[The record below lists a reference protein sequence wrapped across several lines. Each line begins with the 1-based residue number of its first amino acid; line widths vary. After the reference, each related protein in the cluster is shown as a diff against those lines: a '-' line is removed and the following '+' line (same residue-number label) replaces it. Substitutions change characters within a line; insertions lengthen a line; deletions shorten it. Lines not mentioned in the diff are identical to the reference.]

1 MAGLR
6 IRSGR
11 DGRIA
16 AGQPP
21 VTRSGQAPIDYRKT
35 VNFFYFPTKIE
46 GFAHVF
52 VFYRNTKR
60 LAGERTGKFLRKW
73 KVMSERP
80 ALQPILASLHDAVFD
95 DTRWPACSALI
106 DEACRTKGSLLA
118 FARGQSPQETEIYL
132 ARLYY
137 RGERHLELEREYFDV
152 YYPIDERI
160 PRLIRLP
167 DSEVVHIA
175 DLYTEEELARSVTF
189 NEHLPVSR
197 FHGGV
202 NVRMDGPNGS
212 RITWSAAES
221 VDREGWSSDRIEFVR
236 ELLPHL
242 REYVVVRQALA
253 DARALGASLAALLDT
268 GGLGILHLDERG
280 RIATAN
286 DRARDILRKGDAL
299 YDRLGSLRARLPA
312 HDAALQRALARALPG
327 RDEAGAG
334 GSLAI
339 GRPGRRPGL
348 TIHINPVGDG
358 EIDFRPWRVAA
369 LVLAVDHA
377 PTAIDPAQLGASL
390 GLTPA
395 ESRVAALLAEGMA
408 VGRIAAVTGRSER
421 TVRWHV
427 QQIFDKRGISRQV
440 DLVRE
445 VLSVG
450 GRGG

>member
-1 MAGLR
+1 
-6 IRSGR
+6 
-11 DGRIA
+11 
-16 AGQPP
+16 
-21 VTRSGQAPIDYRKT
+21 
-35 VNFFYFPTKIE
+35 
-46 GFAHVF
+46 
-52 VFYRNTKR
+52 
-60 LAGERTGKFLRKW
+60 
-73 KVMSERP
+73 MSERP
-80 ALQPILASLHDAVFD
+80 ALQPILASLHDAVLD
-95 DTRWPACSALI
+95 DARWPACSALI
-106 DEACRTKGSLLA
+106 DEACRTKGNLLA

-137 RGERHLELEREYFDV
+137 RGERHRKLEREYFDV

-160 PRLIRLP
+160 PRLIRLS

-175 DLYTEEELARSVTF
+175 DLYTEEELASSVTF

-221 VDREGWSSDRIEFVR
+221 VDREGWSFDRIEFVR
-236 ELLPHL
+236 QLLPHL
-242 REYVVVRQALA
+242 RQYVVVRQALA
-253 DARALGASLAALLDT
+253 DASALGASLAALLDT
-268 GGLGILHLDERG
+268 GGVGILHLDGRG

-286 DRARDILRKGDAL
+286 DRGRDILETGDAL
-299 YDRLGSLRARLPA
+299 YDRLGFLHARLPA
-312 HDAALQRALARALPG
+312 DDTALQRALARTLPG
-327 RDEAGAG
+327 RDETGAGA
-334 GSLAI
+334 SLAI
-339 GRPGRRPGL
+339 RRPGHRPGL
-348 TIHINPVGDG
+348 TIHINPVGEG
-358 EIDFRPWRVAA
+358 ELDFRPWRVAA
-369 LVLAVDHA
+369 LVLVDDHA
-377 PTAIDPAQLGASL
+377 PADIDPAQLGASL